1 MAPRTDTPFPDHF
14 WWGAAT
20 SSYQIEGAPDANGKS
35 ESIWDRF
42 THLPGKI
49 EDGTNGD
56 VACDHYHRSA
66 DDLDLLASLGLRA
79 YRFSIAWPRVV
90 PAGRGQ
96 VNTAGLD
103 FYDRLVDGLL
113 ARDVEPFVTLY
124 HWDAP
129 AALEDAGGWP
139 ARDIVD
145 AFADYTEAVTARLGD
160 RVTYWVTLNEPW
172 VSSFMGYAQGLM
184 APGDTQHAR
193 ALASAHHQLL
203 AHGRSVEVI
212 RSNVSEA
219 KVGLALN
226 LAPIY
231 PASDSEEDV
240 AAAHRFDGYLNRW
253 FLDPL
258 FRGAYPA
265 DLAATW
271 APDMPT
277 IEPGDHATIAAAI
290 DFLGVNYYTREVV
303 HHEPGSGPVDTA
315 ATRVPGAAR
324 SMLGWETYPQGLSEV
339 LRRLHRDYEV
349 PSLIVTE
356 NGFAESGEEVDDEGG
371 VDDQARIAYIRGH
384 LLAIGDAIAD
394 GVPVDGYL
402 VWTLMDNFEWFK
414 GYVPQFGLVHV
425 DRSTLVRT
433 PKQSARWYR
442 SVIEANGR
450 SL

>member
-1 MAPRTDTPFPDHF
+1 MHAMTERAEGAFPDHF

-20 SSYQIEGAPDANGKS
+20 SAYQIEGAPDADGKG

-56 VACDHYHRSA
+56 VACDHYRLWA
-66 DDLDLLASLGLRA
+66 DDLDVIASIGLRA
-79 YRFSIAWPRVV
+79 YRFSIAWPRVI
-90 PAGRGQ
+90 PTGRGR
-96 VNTAGLD
+96 VNAAGLD

-113 ARDVEPFVTLY
+113 ARGVEPFVTLY

-145 AFADYTEAVTARLGD
+145 AFADYTDVVTGRLGD
-160 RVTYWVTLNEPW
+160 RVTHWTTLNEPW

-184 APGDTQHAR
+184 APGVANHAR
-193 ALASAHHQLL
+193 ALAAAHHLLL

-212 RSNVSEA
+212 RSNVTEA

-231 PASDSEEDV
+231 PASDSEDDI
-240 AAAHRFDGYLNRW
+240 AAARRFDGYLNRW

-258 FRGAYPA
+258 FRGDYPA
-265 DLAATW
+265 DLAARW
-271 APDMPT
+271 APEMPT
-277 IEPGDHATIAAAI
+277 IEPGDHATIAAPL

-303 HHEPGSGPVDTA
+303 RHEPGSGAVDTA
-315 ATRVPGAAR
+315 ATRVPGAVL
-324 SMLGWETYPQGLSEV
+324 SMMGWETYPPGLSEV
-339 LRRLHRDYEV
+339 LRRLHREYEV

-356 NGFAESGEEVDDEGG
+356 NGVAESGEDGGIDDR
-371 VDDQARIAYIRGH
+371 ARIAYIRDH
-384 LLAIGDAIAD
+384 LLEVGEAIDD
-394 GVPVDGYL
+394 GVPVDGYF

-425 DRSTLVRT
+425 DRTTLART

-442 SVIEANGR
+442 SVIESGGR